1 MISKTC
7 PGARAALLA
16 AALFALPAHAAEE
29 PLATVNGAPIT
40 SGDVAAVEDEV
51 GPALAQI
58 PEAQRRD
65 RVIEYL
71 IDLKLLA
78 QRAAKDK
85 LDQGEEFNRRMA
97 YLREKALME
106 TLMKQEVDK
115 AVTDQAV
122 KAFYDEQI
130 GKAPRETEV
139 HARHILV
146 ETEDEAKKIAQE
158 LKNGADFAELAKK
171 ETKDPSGKATG
182 GDLGWFT
189 KEQMVPEF
197 AEAAFKLNPGQ
208 ISEPVKSGFGWH
220 VIRLEERREKAPPSF
235 DEVKDRIRAFLERRA
250 QAELVG
256 KLRAEAKIERK
267 VPPAPQGGNGAQG
280 GTQPQGGARAAP
292 QGGAQPQSAQPA
304 K

>member
-1 MISKTC
+1 MARARNYGARGPRAERYGGARGLSTRPLCVRCAGLLKRARARKTVGLRMISKTC

-29 PLATVNGAPIT
+29 PLATVNGVPIT

-71 IDLKLLA
+71 IDLKLLP

-85 LDQGEEFNRRMA
+85 LDQGEEFNRRMT

-158 LKNGADFAELAKK
+158 LKNG
-171 ETKDPSGKATG
+171 
-182 GDLGWFT
+182 
-189 KEQMVPEF
+189 
-197 AEAAFKLNPGQ
+197 
-208 ISEPVKSGFGWH
+208 
-220 VIRLEERREKAPPSF
+220 
-235 DEVKDRIRAFLERRA
+235 
-250 QAELVG
+250 
-256 KLRAEAKIERK
+256 
-267 VPPAPQGGNGAQG
+267 
-280 GTQPQGGARAAP
+280 
-292 QGGAQPQSAQPA
+292 
-304 K
+304 

>member
-1 MISKTC
+1 MIPRIC
-7 PGARAALLA
+7 PGTRAALLA

-29 PLATVNGAPIT
+29 PLATVNGAPVT
-40 SGDVAAVEDEV
+40 SGDVAVAEDEV
-51 GPALAQI
+51 GAALAQI

-65 RVIEYL
+65 RVLDYL

-78 QRAAKDK
+78 QQAAKEQ
-85 LDQGEEFNRRMA
+85 LDRSDDFNKRMA
-97 YLREKALME
+97 YLHDKALME
-106 TLMKQEVDK
+106 TLMKREVDK

-122 KAFYDEQI
+122 RAFYDEQI

-146 ETEDEAKKIAQE
+146 ETEDEAKRIAQE

-171 ETKDPSGKATG
+171 ETKDPSGKASG

-197 AEAAFKLNPGQ
+197 ADAAFKLNPGQ
-208 ISEPVKSGFGWH
+208 VSEPVKSGFGWH
-220 VIRLEERREKAPPSF
+220 IIKLEEKREKAPPSF
-235 DEVKDRIRAFLERRA
+235 EEVKDRIRAFLERRA
-250 QAELVG
+250 QAELIT

-267 VPPAPQGGNGAQG
+267 TPPASPGGQPQG
-280 GTQPQGGARAAP
+280 GTQPQGAAPAAP
-292 QGGAQPQSAQPA
+292 QAGQTGGQQGAQP

>member
-16 AALFALPAHAAEE
+16 AALVALPAHAAEE
-29 PLATVNGAPIT
+29 PLATVNGAPVT
-40 SGDVAAVEDEV
+40 SGDVAVAEDEL

-65 RVIEYL
+65 RVLDYL

-78 QRAAKDK
+78 QQAAKEK
-85 LDQGEEFNRRMA
+85 LDQSDDFKNRMA
-97 YLREKALME
+97 YLRDKALME
-106 TLMKQEVDK
+106 TLMKREVDK
-115 AVTDQAV
+115 AVTDQAA
-122 KAFYDEQI
+122 KAFYDEQV

-171 ETKDPSGKATG
+171 ETKDPSGKTTG

-189 KEQMVPEF
+189 KDQMVPEF
-197 AEAAFKLNPGQ
+197 ADAAFKLNPGQ

-220 VIRLEERREKAPPSF
+220 VIKVEEKREKAPPSF
-235 DEVKDRIRAFLERRA
+235 EEVKDRIRAFLERRA
-250 QAELVG
+250 QAELVTR
-256 KLRAEAKIERK
+256 LRAEAKIERK
-267 VPPAPQGGNGAQG
+267 TPLAPPGGGQPQGGN
-280 GTQPQGGARAAP
+280 PP
-292 QGGAQPQSAQPA
+292 SGGAQATPQTGAQPA